1 MMYFRS
7 KLKFSSAAL
16 LTVAMLFIGHTVQA
30 ARQSPTWLDQVSII
44 VNDDIIPR
52 SELEQRMRTARDNL
66 RQRKITLPPTA
77 VLKRQVTDVLILE
90 QLQLQYAKKLGVEI
104 ADTQVDSAIDNMARQ
119 NKLSRSRFLARA
131 KRDKVDIGALRRDLR
146 RQLIV
151 RELVNRVVNRQIQVS
166 EHEIDNFLADR
177 ARQGVSQEFNLSH
190 ILVSVPPGAPASAR
204 RAAARQANVIREKIV
219 AGASFES
226 LAITHSKGPN
236 ALKGGALGWR
246 KAGQL
251 PNLFVNALRKKSK
264 GSITPVLESP
274 NGFHILRVNDS
285 RGDGLKTLV
294 KQTLVR
300 HILLKPT
307 AIQSLEQARATMVK
321 LRRRIVA
328 GEDFAV
334 LAKKYSNDT
343 ASAGQGGNLGW
354 ISPGQLVGEVERT
367 MNALKPGAISQPIQS
382 RFGIHL
388 VQVVERRSQDV
399 GNQRQ
404 RMAVRQQIHARK
416 ADEKLQTW
424 LQELRSQAYVEVLSD

>member
-1 MMYFRS
+1 MFS
-7 KLKFSSAAL
+7 QPKLKFPSAAL
-16 LTVAMLFIGHTVQA
+16 LAAAVLLIGHTVQA
-30 ARQSPTWLDQVSII
+30 ARQSPTWLDRVSII
-44 VNDDIIPR
+44 VNDDIITQ
-52 SELEQRMRTARDNL
+52 SELEERMRTARDNL
-66 RQRKITLPPTA
+66 RRRKITLPPNA
-77 VLKRQVTDVLILE
+77 ILKRQVTDVLVLE

-104 ADTQVDSAIDNMARQ
+104 ADRQVDSAIDTMARQ
-119 NKLSRSRFLARA
+119 NNLSRSRFLAR
-131 KRDKVDIGALRRDLR
+131 RDKVDIVALRRNLR

-204 RAAARQANVIREKIV
+204 RTAARKASVIRKKLI

-226 LAITHSKGPN
+226 LAIAHSKGPN

-251 PNLFVNALRKKSK
+251 PSLFVNALRKKSK
-264 GSITPVLESP
+264 GSITQVLESP

-321 LRRRIVA
+321 LRLRIIA

-343 ASAGQGGNLGW
+343 ASAGQGGKLGW
-354 ISPGQLVGEVERT
+354 ISPGQLVGEIERT
-367 MNALKPGAISQPIQS
+367 MNALKPGAISQLVQS

-388 VQVVERRSQDV
+388 VQVLERRTQDV
-399 GNQRQ
+399 GKKSQ
-404 RMAVRQQIHARK
+404 RMGVRQQIHARK

-424 LQELRSQAYVEVLSD
+424 LQELRSQAYVEVLSN

>member
-1 MMYFRS
+1 MFSRP
-7 KLKFSSAAL
+7 KLKIPSAAL
-16 LTVAMLFIGHTVQA
+16 LAVAVLLIGHTVQA
-30 ARQSPTWLDQVSII
+30 ARQSPTWLDRVSII
-44 VNDDIIPR
+44 VNDDIITQ
-52 SELEQRMRTARDNL
+52 SELEERMRTARDNL
-66 RQRKITLPPTA
+66 RRRKITLPPSA
-77 VLKRQVTDVLILE
+77 ILKRQVTDVLVLQ

-104 ADTQVDSAIDNMARQ
+104 ADRQVDSAIDAMARQ
-119 NKLSRSRFLARA
+119 NNLSRSRFLDQAR
-131 KRDKVDIGALRRDLR
+131 RNKVDIVALRRNLR

-177 ARQGVSQEFNLSH
+177 TRQGVSQEFNLSH

-204 RAAARQANVIREKIV
+204 RTAARKASVIRKKII

-226 LAITHSKGPN
+226 LAIAHSKGPN

-251 PNLFVNALRKKSK
+251 PKLFVNALRKKSK
-264 GSITPVLESP
+264 GSITQVLESP

-321 LRRRIVA
+321 LRLRIIA

-343 ASAGQGGNLGW
+343 ASAGQGGKLGW
-354 ISPGQLVGEVERT
+354 ISPGQLVGEVERA
-367 MNALKPGAISQPIQS
+367 MNALKPGAISQLVQS

-388 VQVVERRSQDV
+388 VQVLERRNQDV
-399 GNQRQ
+399 GKKSQ
-404 RMAVRQQIHARK
+404 RMGVRQQIHARK

-424 LQELRSQAYVEVLSD
+424 LQELRSQAYVEVLSN